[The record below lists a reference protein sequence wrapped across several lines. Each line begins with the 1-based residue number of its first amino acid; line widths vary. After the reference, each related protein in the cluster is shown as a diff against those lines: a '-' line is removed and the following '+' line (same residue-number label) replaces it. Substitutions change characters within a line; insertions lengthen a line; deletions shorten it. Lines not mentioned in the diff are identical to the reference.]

1 MPTHFSD
8 STCTFMKNKNTRNL
22 ILLLKGKKS
31 DLRLRKVEICL
42 ETSAFRQITFHVLE
56 AFKCNLFAFAAI
68 KSK

>member
-1 MPTHFSD
+1 MPTHFYD
-8 STCTFMKNKNTRNL
+8 STCTFMKEKNTRNL
-22 ILLLKGKKS
+22 ILLLKGQKS